1 MSELTF
7 YKTLLIDIKQRIR
20 QAQTKG
26 ILSANS
32 ERIFLYWEIEK
43 MLVEKQKVA
52 GWGAAVMPRLS
63 KDIHNALPEV
73 KGFSEWYIGYMKR
86 FAR

>member
-20 QAQTKG
+20 QAQTKA

-32 ERIFLYWEIEK
+32 ELIAMYW
-43 MLVEKQKVA
+43 
-52 GWGAAVMPRLS
+52 
-63 KDIHNALPEV
+63 N
-73 KGFSEWYIGYMKR
+73 IGYMICLAKSYSQSQE
-86 FAR
+86 